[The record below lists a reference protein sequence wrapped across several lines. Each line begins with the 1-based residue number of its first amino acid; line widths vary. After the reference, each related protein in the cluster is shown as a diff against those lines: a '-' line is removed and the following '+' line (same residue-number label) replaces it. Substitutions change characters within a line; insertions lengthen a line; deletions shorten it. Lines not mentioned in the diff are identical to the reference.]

1 MQAFMQKNLIG
12 GALRAQTAVRAPWQ
26 FRLFFRIPILRDLP
40 ARMIAFGARRVRLT
54 EP

>member
-1 MQAFMQKNLIG
+1 MN
-12 GALRAQTAVRAPWQ
+12 VPWQ

-40 ARMIAFGARRVRLT
+40 ARMIAFGIRRVHLT

>member
-1 MQAFMQKNLIG
+1 VN
-12 GALRAQTAVRAPWQ
+12 VPWQ
-26 FRLFFRIPILRDLP
+26 LRLFSRIPILRDLP